1 MNETIDKAQLIA
13 QYSQLPLDTDYM
25 RLVAHD
31 VRNHMNTIMMAND
44 LLREEVNEEDGD
56 PQKYIKMISRAS
68 DDILVLLE
76 VVVDALTKRDTSKVS
91 EES

>member
-1 MNETIDKAQLIA
+1 MSENLDKEQLIA
-13 QYSQLPLDTDYM
+13 QYSQLPLDTNYM

-44 LLREEVNEEDGD
+44 LLREEVDDEDGD
-56 PQKYIKMISRAS
+56 PQKYIKMISHAS
-68 DDILVLLE
+68 DDILVILE
-76 VVVDALTKRDTSKVS
+76 VVVAALSKRDASKVS